1 MSPIY
6 LLDDSL
12 EVEIFFDQGDLNYS
26 DNICLKITESC
37 IDEEKVFR
45 HDENNL
51 YLTSEQALA
60 LAEALINAVNY
71 SQKPDK

>member
-1 MSPIY
+1 MNPIF

-12 EVEIFFDQGDLNYS
+12 EVEIFFDKGDCGYK

-37 IDEEKVFR
+37 NEEEKVFR

-51 YLTSEQALA
+51 YLTAEQAAA
-60 LAEALINAVNY
+60 LAAALTNAVKD
-71 SQKPDK
+71 SQLEK

>member
-1 MSPIY
+1 MNPIY

-12 EVEIFFDQGDLNYS
+12 EVEIFFDQGDLSYS

-37 IDEEKVFR
+37 KEEEKVFR

-51 YLTSEQALA
+51 YLTSEQARSLA
-60 LAEALINAVNY
+60 DELIKAVEA
-71 SQKPDK
+71 SEK

>member
-1 MSPIY
+1 MNPIH

-12 EVEIFFDQGDLNYS
+12 EMEIFFDKEDYGYK

-37 IDEEKVFR
+37 KEEEKVFR

-51 YLTSEQALA
+51 YITLEQAKALVDALNNAIQLSEQ
-60 LAEALINAVNY
+60 E
-71 SQKPDK
+71 K

>member
-1 MSPIY
+1 MDPIH

-12 EVEIFFDQGDLNYS
+12 EVEIFFDKGDCGYT

-37 IDEEKVFR
+37 KEEEKVFR

-51 YLTSEQALA
+51 YLTAEQAAA
-60 LAEALINAVNY
+60 LAAALTKAVQD
-71 SQKPDK
+71 SQDKK

>member
-1 MSPIY
+1 MNPIH

-12 EVEIFFDQGDLNYS
+12 EVEIFFDKGDCGYT

-37 IDEEKVFR
+37 KEEEKVFR

-51 YLTSEQALA
+51 YLTPDQAAALA
-60 LAEALINAVNY
+60 VALLDAVKQ
-71 SQKPDK
+71 SHETK

>member
-1 MSPIY
+1 MEPIH

-12 EVEIFFDQGDLNYS
+12 EVEIFFDKGDCGYT

-37 IDEEKVFR
+37 KEEEKVFR

-51 YLTSEQALA
+51 YLTSEQATA
-60 LAEALINAVNY
+60 LAAALTKAVMDSN
-71 SQKPDK
+71 KEK

>member
-1 MSPIY
+1 MDPIH

-12 EVEIFFDQGDLNYS
+12 EVEIFFDTDDCGYK

-37 IDEEKVFR
+37 KEAEKVFR

-51 YLTSEQALA
+51 YLNVEQAAA
-60 LAEALINAVNY
+60 LVAALNQAIQQ
-71 SQKPDK
+71 SQQKK